1 MKSGCIEAG
10 AVVLAP
16 LKMQEKRNSQVVF
29 LYAAREPIA
38 SARVSTRVA
47 IVSTCD
53 LRAFMFLP
61 ESAIAL

>member
-1 MKSGCIEAG
+1 M
-10 AVVLAP
+10 AP

-47 IVSTCD
+47 IASGCD